1 MAPRSSVRENS
12 SPLPVIKTPEYV
24 GTEIIEDIPR
34 SSNVHEGLATLVIP
48 RVSIKR
54 ALYEYHRNT

>member
-24 GTEIIEDIPR
+24 GTESIEDIPR

-48 RVSIKR
+48 RVSIQR